1 MQHYNMM
8 EELQFPKQ
16 EVTAENASIQEG
28 RNRKKKKIC
37 AIGQETRNDMLK
49 RR

>member
-1 MQHYNMM
+1 MQHHSMM

-16 EVTAENASIQEG
+16 EVTAENASIREV
-28 RNRKKKKIC
+28 RDRKKKKC

-49 RR
+49 RK